1 MIDLKRNIEKVYT
14 NKEPFWGRYAEL
26 NNATVP
32 NIDAIQAYQLAKIE
46 MFQRAAIQQVANKNA
61 NLNALFNNN
70 TINSLPNIYNKEE
83 EVILGEVIT
92 NIINKLNW
100 TYSYN
105 KTKKNPEYD
114 YQQMQQPLQVLE
126 NSIKTLNNIIA
137 SNGGQEIPSKYI
149 DTIQETL
156 NACKIGS
163 LDANTLQNWFSHL
176 NKFKGDLVEDIGV
189 AWLSA
194 LKIPNIQT
202 LNTGAI
208 NYQGSNK
215 FGRKGQLIQDLMSL
229 QVSEI
234 DLNNIP
240 IEYKIPDGGIV
251 KTSLKEFINVMDS
264 ASKQHK
270 QISIYDSG
278 YETLLNLSALNI
290 QAKSGINQLPW
301 NESVST
307 SVSIGEFAD
316 YDDGLSVSAKRVFEL
331 LHELDLDDNP
341 EKDIWVKDSSKDYNY
356 IADYGLATVLFKVL
370 HLEEHGNNYLLTPM
384 GFTTFTDRIAELMR
398 RKRSRVS
405 IKEGVTINE
414 NTLGTR
420 YNVTMTGYNR

>member
-14 NKEPFWGRYAEL
+14 NKDPFWGKYAEL

-32 NIDAIQAYQLAKIE
+32 SLDAIQAYQMAKIE
-46 MFQRAAIQQVANKNA
+46 MFQRAAIQKAEHKNA
-61 NLNALFNNN
+61 NLNALFTNNS
-70 TINSLPNIYNKEE
+70 INSLPSAYNKEE
-83 EVILGEVIT
+83 EVILGEAIT
-92 NIINKLNW
+92 NIVNKLNW

-105 KTKKNPEYD
+105 KSKSSPEYD
-114 YQQMQQPLQVLE
+114 YQQMQQPLNILQNL
-126 NSIKTLNNIIA
+126 IKQLNDTIIA
-137 SNGGQEIPSKYI
+137 NGGQGIPSKYL
-149 DTIQETL
+149 DTIQQTL
-156 NACKIGS
+156 NACQIGS
-163 LDANTLQNWFSHL
+163 LDAGTLESWFSHL

-189 AWLSA
+189 SWLSA

-202 LNTGAI
+202 LNTGAV
-208 NYQGSNK
+208 NYQGSSK

-229 QVSEI
+229 QVSDI
-234 DLNNIP
+234 DLNSIP
-240 IEYKIPDGGIV
+240 IEYKIPTGEVV
-251 KTSLKEFINVMDS
+251 KTSLKDFISAMES

-301 NESVST
+301 NESLST
-307 SVSIGEFAD
+307 SVSIGEFA
-316 YDDGLSVSAKRVFEL
+316 YDDGLSLSAKRTFEL
-331 LHELDLDDNP
+331 LHQLDLDDNP

-356 IADYGLATVLFKVL
+356 IADYGLATILFKVL
-370 HLEEHGNNYLLTPM
+370 HLEENGNNYLLTPM

-405 IKEGVTINE
+405 IKGGVTIND

-420 YNVTMTGYNR
+420 YNVTMTGYSR

>member
-14 NKEPFWGRYAEL
+14 NKEPFWGKYAEL
-26 NNATVP
+26 NNATIP

-46 MFQRAAIQQVANKNA
+46 MFQRAAIQQAANKNA

-70 TINSLPNIYNKEE
+70 AINSLPNIYNKEE

-92 NIINKLNW
+92 NIVNKLNW

-105 KTKKNPEYD
+105 KTKSNPEYD
-114 YQQMQQPLQVLE
+114 YQQMQQPLLALE
-126 NSIKTLNNIIA
+126 NLIKTLNNIIVG
-137 SNGGQEIPSKYI
+137 NGGQEIPSKYI

-163 LDANTLQNWFSHL
+163 LDANTLQDWFSHL

-229 QVSEI
+229 QISEI
-234 DLNNIP
+234 DLDNIP
-240 IEYKIPDGGIV
+240 IEYKVPDGGIV
-251 KTSLKEFINVMDS
+251 KTSLREFINAMDS
-264 ASKQHK
+264 ANKQHK

-420 YNVTMTGYNR
+420 YNVTMTGYSR